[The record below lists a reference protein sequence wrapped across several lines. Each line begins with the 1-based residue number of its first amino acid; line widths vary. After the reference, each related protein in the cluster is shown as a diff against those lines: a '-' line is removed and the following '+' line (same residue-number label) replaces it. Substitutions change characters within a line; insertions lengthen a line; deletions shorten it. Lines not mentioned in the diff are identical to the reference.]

1 MRQRKAR
8 QIFSSIAGCIF
19 FFTLTANLAAAPA
32 AEKTVS
38 SEGVSLSGE
47 STGNPFIGVWQAG
60 DATYEFFANGT
71 FTVISTHCC
80 GLRFQDEYSYFILKD
95 TLFTYG
101 ALMGGPP
108 ELKQFTFDAQ
118 GADAIRVVSTGGNEW
133 MYTRFDGESEKVED
147 FFGYG
152 GGHLE
157 VNPLLG
163 TWDAPGKGLRSM
175 AFQDDGTVVSR
186 PVLGKPAAAVYLVRE
201 NGLALIVPGRAK
213 PLIKEYT
220 YEEQGEGI
228 ALNEKGKDVPAY
240 FLRKEMR

>member
-1 MRQRKAR
+1 MMMFA
-8 QIFSSIAGCIF
+8 FVVMHGF
-19 FFTLTANLAAAPA
+19 AAPSA
-32 AEKTVS
+32 DGSVVLEAGGGAE
-38 SEGVSLSGE
+38 
-47 STGNPFIGVWQAG
+47 NPFIGVWQAG
-60 DATYEFFANGT
+60 DATYEFFADGT

-80 GLRFQDEYSYFILKD
+80 GLRFQDEYSYFIQKD

-108 ELKQFTFDAQ
+108 DLKQFTFDAQ

-133 MYTRFDGESEKVED
+133 IYTRFTGESEEVED

-163 TWDAPGKGLRSM
+163 TWEASGKGLRSM
-175 AFQDDGTVVSR
+175 AFQDNGTVVIR
-186 PVLGKPAAAVYLVRE
+186 PNRGQPQESVYLVRE
-201 NGLALIVPGRAK
+201 NGLAVIQEGKKGPVIR
-213 PLIKEYT
+213 EYT

-240 FLRKEMR
+240 FLKKEIR